1 MLMGVSEISK
11 EGELSIKQDPRVL
24 YTTMMLIR
32 MNIVCDGPNLS
43 LAALRIALRY
53 GTVRR

>member
-1 MLMGVSEISK
+1 
-11 EGELSIKQDPRVL
+11 
-24 YTTMMLIR
+24 MMLIR

-53 GTVRR
+53 GAVRRQFATLKDSKIERRVIDY